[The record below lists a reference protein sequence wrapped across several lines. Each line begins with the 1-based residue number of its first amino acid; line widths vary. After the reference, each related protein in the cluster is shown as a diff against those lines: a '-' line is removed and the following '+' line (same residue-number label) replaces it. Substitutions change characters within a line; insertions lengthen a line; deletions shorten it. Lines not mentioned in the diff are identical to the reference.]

1 MISTMDSLPVNLVSA
16 IQTGLPTLTVI
27 PMESVPVKVVML
39 VISAISVQVDISK
52 NEVED
57 AQVM

>member
-27 PMESVPVKVVML
+27 PMESVPVKVVIQ
-39 VISAISVQVDISK
+39 VISAISVQADISK

>member
-16 IQTGLPTLTVI
+16 IQTALPTLTVI
-27 PMESVPVKVVML
+27 PMESVPVKVVIQ
-39 VISAISVQVDISK
+39 VISAISVQADISK

>member
-1 MISTMDSLPVNLVSA
+1 MDSLPVNLVSA

-27 PMESVPVKVVML
+27 PMESVPVKVVIQ
-39 VISAISVQVDISK
+39 VISAISVQADISK